1 MSAFYRTVE
10 GDIVD
15 LDRMLLLQKWET
27 SYRIFLPY
35 DIYLDITY
43 EDYVR
48 INNYLARWSNSTY
61 FKILD

>member
-15 LDRMLLLQKWET
+15 LDKMLLLQKWET
-27 SYRIFLPY
+27 SYRIFLPN
-35 DIYLDITY
+35 DVYLDITY

>member
-1 MSAFYRTVE
+1 MSAFYRTIE

-15 LDRMLLLQKWET
+15 LDKMLLLQKWET
-27 SYRIFLPY
+27 DYRIFLP
-35 DIYLDITY
+35 DDVYLDITY

-48 INNYLARWSNSTY
+48 INNYLARWNNSTY

>member
-27 SYRIFLPY
+27 SYRIFLPD

-48 INNYLARWSNSTY
+48 INNYLARWSSSTY

>member
-48 INNYLARWSNSTY
+48 INNYLARWSSSTY

>member
-15 LDRMLLLQKWET
+15 LDKMLLLQKWET
-27 SYRIFLPY
+27 SYRIFLPN
-35 DIYLDITY
+35 DIYMDITY

-48 INNYLARWSNSTY
+48 INNYLARWNNSTY

>member
-15 LDRMLLLQKWET
+15 LDRMLLLQKWKT
-27 SYRIFLPY
+27 NYRIFLP
-35 DIYLDITY
+35 DNIYLDITY

-48 INNYLARWSNSTY
+48 INNYLARWNNSTY
-61 FKILD
+61 FKILE

>member
-27 SYRIFLPY
+27 NYRIFLP
-35 DIYLDITY
+35 DNIYLDITY

-48 INNYLARWSNSTY
+48 INNYLARWNNSTY

>member
-27 SYRIFLPY
+27 SYRIFLPD
-35 DIYLDITY
+35 DIYLDVTY

-48 INNYLARWSNSTY
+48 INNYLARWTNSTY

>member
-27 SYRIFLPY
+27 NYRIFLP
-35 DIYLDITY
+35 DNIYLDITY

-48 INNYLARWSNSTY
+48 INNYLARWNNSTY
-61 FKILD
+61 FKILE

>member
-1 MSAFYRTVE
+1 MNAFYRTVE

-15 LDRMLLLQKWET
+15 LSKMLLLQKWET
-27 SYRIFLPY
+27 SYRIFLPE
-35 DIYLDITY
+35 DIYMDITY

>member
-1 MSAFYRTVE
+1 MNAFYRTVE

-27 SYRIFLPY
+27 NYRIFLP
-35 DIYLDITY
+35 DNIYLDITY

-48 INNYLARWSNSTY
+48 INNYLARWNNSTY

>member
-15 LDRMLLLQKWET
+15 LDKMLLLQKWE
-27 SYRIFLPY
+27 SDYRIFLP
-35 DIYLDITY
+35 DDVYLDITY

-48 INNYLARWSNSTY
+48 INNYLARWNNSTY
-61 FKILD
+61 FKILE

>member
-27 SYRIFLPY
+27 SYRIFLP
-35 DIYLDITY
+35 DDVYLDITY

-48 INNYLARWSNSTY
+48 INNYLARWNNSTY

>member
-15 LDRMLLLQKWET
+15 LDKMLLLQKWET
-27 SYRIFLPY
+27 DYRIFLP
-35 DIYLDITY
+35 DDVYLDITY

-48 INNYLARWSNSTY
+48 INNYLARWNNSTY

>member
-27 SYRIFLPY
+27 GYRIFLP
-35 DIYLDITY
+35 DDVYLDITY

-48 INNYLARWSNSTY
+48 INNYIARWSSSTY

>member
-27 SYRIFLPY
+27 NYRIFLP
-35 DIYLDITY
+35 DDVYLDITY

-48 INNYLARWSNSTY
+48 INNYLARWNNSTY
-61 FKILD
+61 FKRLD

>member
-15 LDRMLLLQKWET
+15 LDKMLLLQKWET
-27 SYRIFLPY
+27 SYRIFLP
-35 DIYLDITY
+35 DDVYLDITY

-48 INNYLARWSNSTY
+48 INNYLARWNNSTY

>member
-1 MSAFYRTVE
+1 MNAFYRTVE

-15 LDRMLLLQKWET
+15 LAKILLLQKWET
-27 SYRIFLPY
+27 NYRIFLP
-35 DIYLDITY
+35 DEVYLDITY

-48 INNYLARWSNSTY
+48 INNYLARWTNSTY

>member
-1 MSAFYRTVE
+1 MNAFYRTVE

-27 SYRIFLPY
+27 SYRIFLP
-35 DIYLDITY
+35 DNIYLDITY

-48 INNYLARWSNSTY
+48 INNYLARWNNSTY
-61 FKILD
+61 FKILE

>member
-27 SYRIFLPY
+27 SYRIFLPN

>member
-1 MSAFYRTVE
+1 MHFYRTVE

-15 LDRMLLLQKWET
+15 LSKMLLLQKWET
-27 SYRIFLPY
+27 NYRIFLPY
-35 DIYLDITY
+35 NIYLDITY

-48 INNYLARWSNSTY
+48 INNYIARWNNSTY